1 MLLSDHQIR
10 NLCEG
15 VDQPLI
21 SPYSP
26 ELIRKVA
33 DRRVIS
39 FGASSYGYDLTLSS
53 AEIKVFR
60 RSPWYRR
67 LLAPRVVDPKN
78 FNNQHLDT
86 PKIHRSGS
94 EAYFILPGNS
104 YALGVTPE
112 RFTMPRNLT
121 GICLGKSTYAR
132 TGLIV
137 NTTPLEAGW
146 EGHLTLELSNSSP
159 ADLMIYLE
167 EGIAQVLFYEGH
179 PCRVSYADR
188 GGKYQGQGQEVT
200 LART

>member
-1 MLLSDHQIR
+1 
-10 NLCEG
+10 
-15 VDQPLI
+15 LI
-21 SPYSP
+21 WPFCP
-26 ELIRKVA
+26 TLIRTVA
-33 DRRVIS
+33 DRPVIS

-60 RSPWYRR
+60 RIPWYKK
-67 LLAPRVVDPKN
+67 LLTTAVDPKN
-78 FNNQHLDT
+78 FDSGHLKV
-86 PKIHRSGS
+86 PKVHFSRSGR
-94 EAYFILPGNS
+94 FFVLPENS
-104 YALGVTPE
+104 YALGVTYE
-112 RFTMPRNLT
+112 RFIMPRNLT

-159 ADLMIYLE
+159 APLRIYLD

-188 GGKYQGQGQEVT
+188 GGKYQGQGHEVT